1 MPNLLPFRDYSEHEV
16 LNLFACNAVANKG
29 TLVKPLRSW
38 KSIGATDKSTA
49 GPLDLG
55 TSAPGAIYP
64 NTVTQNFELVGQV
77 EPLVNYNDVP
87 TAIGVLLKDVREL
100 DENGEKLIFNSRKAA
115 EMDVIIKDVQMAPIL
130 TRGLILV
137 NGIDTTNRGGGGGN
151 PDIGDAAYV
160 GDAGSIGTDGLI
172 VIGKFLSR
180 LDENGYALV
189 KISII

>member
-16 LNLFACNAVANKG
+16 LNFFSCTTVANKG

-38 KSIGATDKSTA
+38 KSVGVSDQSIA

-55 TSAPGAIYP
+55 TSSPGAAYP

-77 EPLVNYNDVP
+77 EPMVDYDDVP
-87 TAIGVLLKDVREL
+87 NAIGILLKDVREF

-115 EMDVIIKDVQMAPIL
+115 EMDVIIKDIQAVPVL

-137 NGIDTTNRGGGGGN
+137 NDIDETNRGGGGGA

-160 GDAGSIGTDGLI
+160 GSGGRIGTDGII

-180 LDENGYALV
+180 QDENGYALV
-189 KISII
+189 KINIC

>member
-16 LNLFACNAVANKG
+16 LNFFSCVGIANKG
-29 TLVKPLRSW
+29 TLVKPKRSW
-38 KSIGATDKSTA
+38 KSVGASDKSTA

-55 TSAPGAIYP
+55 TSSPGATYS
-64 NTVTQNFELVGQV
+64 NTVSNNFELIGQV
-77 EPLVNYNDVP
+77 EPVVNHDDVP
-87 TAIGVLLKDVREL
+87 TALGILLKDIREF

-115 EMDVIIKDVQMAPIL
+115 EMDVIIKDIQAVPIL

-137 NGIDTTNRGGGGGN
+137 NDIDTTDRGGGGGD

-160 GDAGSIGTDGLI
+160 GSSGRIGTDGLI

-180 LDENGYALV
+180 LDENGYVLV
-189 KISII
+189 KINIC

>member
-16 LNLFACNAVANKG
+16 LNLFSCTVIANKG
-29 TLVKPLRSW
+29 ALVKPKRSW
-38 KSIGATDKSTA
+38 KSAGATDQSTA
-49 GPLDLG
+49 GPLNLG
-55 TSAPGAIYP
+55 ASAPGAIYP

-77 EPLVNYNDVP
+77 ETVVDHDDVP
-87 TAIGVLLKDVREL
+87 TAIGVLLKDVREF

-115 EMDVIIKDVQMAPIL
+115 EMDVIIKDIQTVPVL

-137 NGIDTTNRGGGGGN
+137 NDIETTNRGGGGGN

-160 GDAGSIGTDGLI
+160 GANGSIGTDGVV

-189 KISII
+189 KISIP

>member
-16 LNLFACNAVANKG
+16 LNFFACTAIANKG
-29 TLVKPLRSW
+29 TLVKPKRSW
-38 KSIGATDKSTA
+38 KSTGASDKSNA

-55 TSAPGAIYP
+55 SSAPGATYA

-77 EPLVNYNDVP
+77 EPIVDHDDVP
-87 TAIGVLLKDVREL
+87 TTIGVLLKDVREF

-115 EMDVIIKDVQMAPIL
+115 EMDVIIKDIQAVPVL

-137 NGIDTTNRGGGGGN
+137 NGIDTTNRGGGGGS

-160 GDAGSIGTDGLI
+160 GANGSIGTDGI
-172 VIGKFLSR
+172 VVIGKFLSR

-189 KISII
+189 KISIP

>member
-16 LNLFACNAVANKG
+16 LNLFSCTTVVNKG

-38 KSIGATDKSTA
+38 KSTGASDSSIA

-55 TSAPGAIYP
+55 TSSPGAEYP
-64 NTVTQNFELVGQV
+64 NTVTQNFELIGQV
-77 EPLVNYNDVP
+77 EPVVDYDDVP
-87 TAIGVLLKDVREL
+87 SAIGILLKDIREF

-115 EMDVIIKDVQMAPIL
+115 EMDVIIKDIQAAPIL

-137 NGIDTTNRGGGGGN
+137 NDIDETDRGGGGGE

-160 GDAGSIGTDGLI
+160 GENGSIATDGI
-172 VIGKFLSR
+172 ISIGKFLSR
-180 LDENGYALV
+180 KDENGYALV
-189 KISII
+189 KINIC